1 MNYRSAAG
9 EAAVRERY
17 LELLG
22 QWPVPYEDM
31 RVPTREG
38 ETFVVACGPVGA
50 PPVLLLQGSGANA
63 AMWRRDVA
71 VWAADFRVY
80 AVDVIGEPGL
90 SAPSR
95 PPLASG
101 AYAGWL
107 DDVLDGLGL
116 SRASLVGVS
125 LGGWLALDYAI
136 SRPDRV
142 ERLVLLSP
150 SGIGRA
156 KLGILVKAVL
166 LAPFGRWGRRR
177 LLRSAVGAG
186 PDAAR
191 PDAAGPDAT
200 GAADDLVLGEFALL
214 IFKHFRPRREAVPV
228 FPDEALRRVTAPMLV
243 IVGGRDAMLDSYGT
257 ARRLAQ
263 VVPHAEVRLLP
274 AAGHLPREQAVPVRD
289 FLGAPD

>member
-1 MNYRSAAG
+1 VSYRSAAG

-22 QWPVPYEDM
+22 QWPVPYEEL

-38 ETFVVACGPVGA
+38 ETFVVACGPVDG

-63 AMWRRDVA
+63 AMWRRDIA
-71 VWAADFRVY
+71 VWAEDFRVY

-107 DDVLDGLGL
+107 DDVLDRLGL

-136 SRPDRV
+136 RRPDRV

-166 LAPFGRWGRRR
+166 LAPLGRWGRRR
-177 LLRSAVGAG
+177 LLRSAVGAAPGAPG
-186 PDAAR
+186 P
-191 PDAAGPDAT
+191 
-200 GAADDLVLGEFALL
+200 ADDVVLGEFALL
-214 IFKHFRPRREAVPV
+214 IFAHFRPRREVVPI

-243 IVGGRDAMLDSYGT
+243 IVGERDAMLDSNGT

-263 VVPHAEVRLLP
+263 AVPHAQVRLLP
-274 AAGHLPREQAVPVRD
+274 AAGHLLRGQAMPVRD
-289 FLGAPD
+289 FLDAPD